1 VAEVRIVGGHTF
13 EAVTIHELS
22 DLLTT
27 RERDRAR
34 GVKWME
40 YAVPFSGFALQPAAA
55 PASTLT
61 AGPEEGYVWSVKI
74 LSATLGSAGT
84 LAVYKASAAGQT
96 SRLVGFNSASQTLQP
111 MFWAANQC
119 FLNHGQALYLVAST
133 TLTNYYIG
141 AEEAIAEQAWK
152 VFD

>member
-1 VAEVRIVGGHTF
+1 
-13 EAVTIHELS
+13 
-22 DLLTT
+22 
-27 RERDRAR
+27 
-34 GVKWME
+34 ME
-40 YAVPFSGFALQPAAA
+40 YAVPVSGVALQPAAA

-119 FLNHGQALYLVAST
+119 RSEEHTSELQSHLNLVCRLLLEKKKKDKQKPLTRRHPSAAS
-133 TLTNYYIG
+133 LHRSP
-141 AEEAIAEQAWK
+141 A
-152 VFD
+152 

>member
-1 VAEVRIVGGHTF
+1 MAQVEIIGGRKF
-13 EAVTIHELS
+13 EAITTRELN

-40 YAVPFSGFALQPAAA
+40 YAVPFNGFPLA
-55 PASTLT
+55 PAVAPANTIT
-61 AGPEEGYVWSVKI
+61 VGPEEGYVWSVKI
-74 LSATLGSAGT
+74 LSSTLGSAAT
-84 LAVYKASAAGQT
+84 LTVYNASAAGQL
-96 SRLVGFNSASQTLQP
+96 SRLVGFNGTSQTAQV
-111 MFWAANQC
+111 MYWAANQC
-119 FLNHGQALYLVAST
+119 FLNHGQSLYLVAST

>member
-1 VAEVRIVGGHTF
+1 
-13 EAVTIHELS
+13 
-22 DLLTT
+22 
-27 RERDRAR
+27 
-34 GVKWME
+34 M
-40 YAVPFSGFALQPAAA
+40 
-55 PASTLT
+55 PASPTRRGKPGCRRRSGST
-61 AGPEEGYVWSVKI
+61 STRRR
-74 LSATLGSAGT
+74 SRSRRLGSAGT

-96 SRLVGFNSASQTLQP
+96 SRLVGFNSASQTLQL

>member
-1 VAEVRIVGGHTF
+1 MVGGQRLGGG
-13 EAVTIHELS
+13 TIHELS

-74 LSATLGSAGT
+74 RSATLGSART

-96 SRLVGFNSASQTLQP
+96 SRLVGFNSASQALQP
-111 MFWAANQC
+111 MFCAATQRC
-119 FLNHGQALYLVAST
+119 
-133 TLTNYYIG
+133 
-141 AEEAIAEQAWK
+141 
-152 VFD
+152 

>member
-1 VAEVRIVGGHTF
+1 MEVEIIGGRKF
-13 EAVTIHELS
+13 EAITTRELN

-40 YAVPFSGFALQPAAA
+40 YAVPFNSFALQPVSA
-55 PASTLT
+55 PANTIT
-61 AGPEEGYVWSVKI
+61 IGPEEGYVWSVKI
-74 LSATLGSAGT
+74 LSATLGTAGT
-84 LAVYKASAAGQT
+84 LTVYKASAAGQT
-96 SRLVGFNSASQTLQP
+96 SRLVAYNSTSQVPQVAY
-111 MFWAANQC
+111 WAANQC

>member
-1 VAEVRIVGGHTF
+1 MAEVEIIGGRKF
-13 EAVTIHELS
+13 EAVTIREMH

-27 RERDRAR
+27 RERERAR

-40 YAVPFSGFALQPAAA
+40 YAVPFSSFALQPSAA
-55 PASTLT
+55 PANTIT
-61 AGPEEGYVWSVKI
+61 IGPEEGYVWSVKI

-84 LAVYKASAAGQT
+84 LTAYKASAAGQT
-96 SRLVGFNSASQTLQP
+96 SRLVGFNSTSQTAQV
-111 MFWAANQC
+111 MYWAANQC

-133 TLTNYYIG
+133 TLTNYYLG

>member
-1 VAEVRIVGGHTF
+1 MAEVEIIGGRKF
-13 EAVTIHELS
+13 EAVTIREMH

-27 RERDRAR
+27 RERERAR

-40 YAVPFSGFALQPAAA
+40 YAVPFNGFALQPAAA
-55 PASTLT
+55 PATTITL
-61 AGPEEGYVWSVKI
+61 GPEEGYVWSVKI
-74 LSATLGSAGT
+74 LSSTLGSAGT
-84 LAVYKASAAGQT
+84 LTAYKASQAGQT
-96 SRLVGFNSASQTLQP
+96 SRLVGFNSTSQTAQV
-111 MFWAANQC
+111 MYWAANQL

-141 AEEAIAEQAWK
+141 AEQAIAEQAWK

>member
-1 VAEVRIVGGHTF
+1 MAVVTIQGGQKF
-13 EAVTIHELS
+13 EAITTHELN
-22 DLLTT
+22 DLLTS
-27 RERDRAR
+27 RERQRAR

-40 YAVPFSGFALQPAAA
+40 YAVPFASFALQPVAA
-55 PASTLT
+55 PATTITL
-61 AGPEEGYVWSVKI
+61 GPEEGYVWSVKI
-74 LSATLGSAGT
+74 LSSTLGTAGT
-84 LAVYKASAAGQT
+84 LTAYKASASGQT
-96 SRLVGFNSASQTLQP
+96 SRLVGYNSTSQTPQV
-111 MFWAANQC
+111 MYWAANQC

>member
-1 VAEVRIVGGHTF
+1 MAEVRIVGGHTF
-13 EAVTIHELS
+13 EAVTVRELS
-22 DLLTT
+22 DLLIT

-40 YAVPFSGFALQPAAA
+40 YAVPFGSFSLQPSAA
-55 PASTLT
+55 PATT
-61 AGPEEGYVWSVKI
+61 ITVGPEEGYVWSVKI

-111 MFWAANQC
+111 VFWAANQC
-119 FLNHGQALYLVAST
+119 FLNHGQSLYLVAST
-133 TLTNYYIG
+133 TLTNYYLG
-141 AEEAIAEQAWK
+141 AEEAVAEQAWK

>member
-1 VAEVRIVGGHTF
+1 MAQVKIVGGHTF
-13 EAVTIHELS
+13 EAVTVRELS

-40 YAVPFSGFALQPAAA
+40 YAVPFGSFSLQPSAA
-55 PASTLT
+55 PANTIT
-61 AGPEEGYVWSVKI
+61 IGPEEGYVWSVKI
-74 LSATLGSAGT
+74 LSSTLGTAGT
-84 LAVYKASAAGQT
+84 LTAYKASAAGQL
-96 SRLVGFNSASQTLQP
+96 SRLVGFNSVSQTAQV
-111 MFWAANQC
+111 MYWAANQC
-119 FLNHGQALYLVAST
+119 FLNHGQALYIVAST